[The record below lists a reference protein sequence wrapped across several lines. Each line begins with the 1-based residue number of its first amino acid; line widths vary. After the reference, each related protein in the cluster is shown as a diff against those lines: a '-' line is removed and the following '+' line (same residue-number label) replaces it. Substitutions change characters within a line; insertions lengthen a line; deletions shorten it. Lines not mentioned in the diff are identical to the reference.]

1 MKPIN
6 SAVWSLFA
14 LLLLCGPGAAK
25 AQQAQDSTALPY
37 LVQEV
42 CIDQTGMVLRIDP
55 YFCPKNDN
63 LRQLKVGEPLP
74 YHKHNQVEPHN
85 PLSPEEGED
94 KDSDFELHDSYPVR
108 DLNGKLLSINPF
120 DFEPD
125 RFSARL
131 DGYDVYRIDDGWT
144 SVEETRDSGGF
155 GITWFGANC
164 KLYNGWVFFPM
175 ADLTPAGIK
184 AGEVKMPISGVYW
197 EKNGEH
203 WPGNCPSASQ
213 ASATQSAPEGQMCH
227 PGASC
232 PSKDYET
239 PITSWEFIPNYPF
252 AGIGN
257 NPVKRL
263 DTIRS
268 VHGFIDSPDF
278 LAHGDLEVF
287 YFTKLYGSTRW
298 EDWMPAGEVKANP
311 RFQRMAEQVSK
322 YCHGTGDVEY
332 HGVKFVVTYCRD
344 WSAVSV
350 LDKPELAAPW
360 PIPDLNLL
368 QNFHFDQGLA
378 NWKRTESGNPL
389 QLSLKTSTAAKDM
402 QNVQRGGA
410 GIRYLELTCAADCSA
425 ANAIYQDVP
434 ITIKTTSGR
443 YTLGARVRAEG
454 HAGAL
459 RLAITVLDENGR
471 VLDEKSFSESAPTSR
486 GTGADSV
493 VLSGN
498 FELNS
503 FSLTIAPQ
511 ASVLRFSIGPTGSG
525 TFDIFDTWLMK
536 DTY

>member
-1 MKPIN
+1 MKLTVRTI
-6 SAVWSLFA
+6 WSLFA
-14 LLLLCGPGAAK
+14 LFLLGWTGAAK
-25 AQQAQDSTALPY
+25 AQQAPDPTALPY
-37 LVQEV
+37 MVQQV
-42 CIDQTGMVLRIDP
+42 CVDQTGVVVRIDP
-55 YFCPKNDN
+55 YFCPKNDT
-63 LRQLKVGEPLP
+63 LRPLQIGEPLP

-85 PLSPEEGED
+85 PLSPQEYED

-108 DLNGKLLSINPF
+108 ALNGTVLSIDPF

-125 RFSARL
+125 RFNSRL

-144 SVEETRDSGGF
+144 SVEETRDGGGF

-164 KLYNGWVFFPM
+164 KLYNGWVFFPL
-175 ADLTPAGIK
+175 ADLTSSGIK
-184 AGEVKMPISGVYW
+184 AGETKMPISGVYW
-197 EKNGEH
+197 EKDGEH
-203 WPGNCPSASQ
+203 WPGNCQSASQ
-213 ASATQSAPEGQMCH
+213 ASATQSKSGDQSCH

-239 PITSWEFIPNYPF
+239 PLTSWEFIPNYPF

-268 VHGFIDSPDF
+268 IHGFIDSPDF

-298 EDWMPAGEVKANP
+298 EDWMPAGEVKASP

-350 LDKPELAAPW
+350 LDQPEFAAPW

-368 QNFHFDQGLA
+368 QNFHFDQELA
-378 NWKRTESGNPL
+378 NWKRTESANAL
-389 QLSLKTSTAAKDM
+389 QLSLKTSSAARDM
-402 QNVQRGGA
+402 LNVQHGGA
-410 GIRYLELTCAADCSA
+410 GIRYLELTCAADCGP

-434 ITIKTTSGR
+434 ITAKTTSGR

-454 HAGAL
+454 HASAL
-459 RLAITVLDENGR
+459 RLAVTVLDGNGK
-471 VLDEKSFSESAPTSR
+471 VLDEKSFTESAPTPG

-498 FELNS
+498 FALTS
-503 FSLTIAPQ
+503 FPIAIDSQ
-511 ASVLRFSIGPTGSG
+511 ASLLRFSISPASSG
-525 TFDIFDTWLMK
+525 TFDIVDTWLMK